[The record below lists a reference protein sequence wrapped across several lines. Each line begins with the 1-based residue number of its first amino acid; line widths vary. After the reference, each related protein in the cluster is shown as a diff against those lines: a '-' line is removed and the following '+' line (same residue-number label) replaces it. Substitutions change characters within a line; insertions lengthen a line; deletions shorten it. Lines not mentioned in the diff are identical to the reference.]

1 LDQRIRTDLSEIIA
15 ESFGANATYVE
26 GLLSRFRS
34 NPELVD
40 ESWRAYFTELLSDS
54 KVASQA
60 DGSDNGRGAA
70 APVNAQGTPAQAA
83 AKITE
88 SAQTKA
94 AVAPAP
100 ERKSVTAPPVAEP
113 HAQATPIR
121 GSALKIVENMEAS
134 LFRRQLRNVA
144 SR

>member
-1 LDQRIRTDLSEIIA
+1 MGTDLSEVIA
-15 ESFGANATYVE
+15 ENFGANATYVE

-34 NPELVD
+34 DPELVD

-70 APVNAQGTPAQAA
+70 APVIAQGTQAQTP
-83 AKITE
+83 AKIAE
-88 SAQTKA
+88 SAPTKA

-100 ERKSVTAPPVAEP
+100 ERKSVTAP
-113 HAQATPIR
+113 
-121 GSALKIVENMEAS
+121 L
-134 LFRRQLRNVA
+134 
-144 SR
+144 